1 MKNKFIFSCLLSHVL
16 FLSTLASGWC
26 SETLPPLWRMDETL
40 LTAVMLTGA
49 GAVALADE
57 DIRRNVHNHQS
68 NGLDSLSEGL
78 DLLGHPVTGV
88 GVAASLLGYGW
99 WQGDPEMA
107 ETGRLSLQAVLL
119 ADLAT
124 LAVKGSVGR
133 LRPDEHDDA
142 ASFRPFSLSKDHDA
156 LPSGHTASSFAL
168 AAVLSHRSQHAA
180 APVVYY
186 GLASLVALSRVYDDD
201 HWASDVLLG
210 ALLGELAG
218 RLVMSSYTRDIARGP
233 AVSLSGDRVL
243 VGWQTRW

>member
-1 MKNKFIFSCLLSHVL
+1 
-16 FLSTLASGWC
+16 
-26 SETLPPLWRMDETL
+26 MDETL
-40 LTAVMLTGA
+40 LAVTILTGA
-49 GAVALADE
+49 GALALADE
-57 DIRRNVHNHQS
+57 DIRRNVRNHQS
-68 NGLDSLSEGL
+68 DGLDSLSEGF

-99 WQGDPEMA
+99 WQDDPEMA

-133 LRPDEHDDA
+133 LRPDAHDDA
-142 ASFRPFSLSKDHDA
+142 ASFRPFSLSKDHDS

-168 AAVLSHRSQHAA
+168 AAVLSRRSQHSA
-180 APVVYY
+180 APLVYY

-210 ALLGELAG
+210 ALIGELAG
-218 RLVMSSYTRDIARGP
+218 RLVMSNYTRGIACGP
-233 AVSLSGDRVL
+233 AVSLRGDQVL